1 MSAHKRKPL
10 DTNVHGNLKKLKTG
24 NDSTEFNHYAD
35 SCGNNID
42 ELPYFINNKWNINL
56 VDDISNNQRNVQSKE
71 NLADNRYNVQLYESI
86 ATGKCNDQSEKKFA
100 NDQCIVNSV
109 KSITNAQCTVQSA
122 ENINDC
128 RCNVYSDESVSNGRR
143 IVHTDKVI
151 ANAECTSKSEER
163 ITDTQCNVQL
173 DETIA
178 NNQCNDNVEDNVEVN
193 GDHETQES
201 GGGEADL
208 HKYLIGC
215 KKNPG
220 HKQFIPVDKFSLKHL
235 PEGYQDNDLYE
246 LIKVIADLTVR
257 VDVKMISPQRPK
269 FWPHTNQLYPFYNMN
284 TRNLRTGSGRVWIVN
299 RFQDGVKE
307 DVGIGSTDYKNCRCR
322 ECQDTDS
329 PSNVWWEFDVFTATH
344 VVYDDTEAS
353 HATVR
358 FFYDR
363 EDSPVV
369 SVKNIIVNNA
379 SIEDDWC
386 MLKCVT
392 CDKGLGD
399 KLMKI
404 WKTFD
409 KVWEQVRYKYFST
422 RDTHRLNFIVSHP
435 HGCCKQISIGQ
446 WKDKLETNSRT
457 KFTYNTCTCPGSS
470 GAHVQCVG
478 YSEGWSWGD
487 LVHSGTHSGLNYS
500 GQIFTSDLF
509 SL

>member
-42 ELPYFINNKWNINL
+42 
-56 VDDISNNQRNVQSKE
+56 
-71 NLADNRYNVQLYESI
+71 
-86 ATGKCNDQSEKKFA
+86 
-100 NDQCIVNSV
+100 
-109 KSITNAQCTVQSA
+109 
-122 ENINDC
+122 
-128 RCNVYSDESVSNGRR
+128 
-143 IVHTDKVI
+143 DKVI